1 MSDHLGAR
9 SLTAKLAMLL
19 TFVVTATVVA
29 MTLQSANKFSAYILQ
44 NIEET
49 STAMAERTSAEVAGI
64 IEGWLG
70 QMSVT
75 ISKLPASNKDS
86 SKNDSDLSAGLRVD
100 KDLWAVNLFIIET
113 GKVTLVRQ
121 AFQKTNTLAESPA
134 NDARIESLKKVMRD
148 VADEASQNPNLLRDE
163 RIVRNISP
171 QLKTPSIL
179 MAIKFSIPNQDQKF
193 ALMTLVGDMT
203 KIQVA
208 LPQSR
213 TTTSYIV
220 DYRGAIF
227 ASTDGEKMSSN
238 VPIQGN
244 TLVKKA
250 LLRQSPSG
258 FLSSFTDR
266 ANKQKIGSFAQTTGR
281 LPFYVIIERDRA
293 AVFQIITRTYATSAL
308 WGVLIIL
315 LAGMA
320 SYLSA
325 GSITKNLRELVAAT
339 KRIASGDFGVRL
351 QPASRD
357 EVATLGHSVNN
368 MASRIQTLMS
378 TEVEKARFEK
388 ELETARMVQSTFFP
402 KTDVSKPHLS
412 VTGSYQPATE
422 CGGDLWGHYTV
433 RENVELIFI
442 ADAMGHGAP
451 AALVTAIAYA
461 VCQSVSTMLQE
472 NAPIDPSPAILLKR
486 LNKIIYDAVA
496 GKISMTF
503 FAAIFDFNTGK
514 ITFANAGHNF
524 PFILS
529 PDKSD
534 PRLSRSAK
542 NMGHPTGAITL
553 TLQGNPLGVEP
564 ESEFKEKSIDLK
576 AGDKLVFFTDG
587 LIENSLKGH
596 EPLGRKL
603 LIETACQLGLE
614 NIDIVRQ
621 HIQEKGASIFGT
633 QNLSDDVTIV
643 VAEINKTWQKLTPP
657 VPTQIPLPSAPMS
670 VNSMTPG
677 GLPLPL
683 ALNTESYITPN
694 PTRIESITISEQT
707 PSLDQ
712 PVPIGSFVLELGNPD
727 DKTEDKTDEKNKE
740 KTNVDLPLFSL
751 TLPTG

>member
-1 MSDHLGAR
+1 M
-9 SLTAKLAMLL
+9 
-19 TFVVTATVVA
+19 V
-29 MTLQSANKFSAYILQ
+29 
-44 NIEET
+44 
-49 STAMAERTSAEVAGI
+49 
-64 IEGWLG
+64 
-70 QMSVT
+70 
-75 ISKLPASNKDS
+75 
-86 SKNDSDLSAGLRVD
+86 
-100 KDLWAVNLFIIET
+100 
-113 GKVTLVRQ
+113 
-121 AFQKTNTLAESPA
+121 
-134 NDARIESLKKVMRD
+134 
-148 VADEASQNPNLLRDE
+148 
-163 RIVRNISP
+163 
-171 QLKTPSIL
+171 
-179 MAIKFSIPNQDQKF
+179 
-193 ALMTLVGDMT
+193 
-203 KIQVA
+203 
-208 LPQSR
+208 
-213 TTTSYIV
+213 
-220 DYRGAIF
+220 
-227 ASTDGEKMSSN
+227 
-238 VPIQGN
+238 
-244 TLVKKA
+244 
-250 LLRQSPSG
+250 
-258 FLSSFTDR
+258 
-266 ANKQKIGSFAQTTGR
+266 
-281 LPFYVIIERDRA
+281 
-293 AVFQIITRTYATSAL
+293 
-308 WGVLIIL
+308 
-315 LAGMA
+315 

-357 EVATLGHSVNN
+357 EVAALGHSVNN

-402 KTDVSKPHLS
+402 KTDVSKTNLS

-472 NAPIDPSPAILLKR
+472 KAPIDPSPAILLKR

-534 PRLSRSAK
+534 PRLGRSAK

-564 ESEFKEKSIDLK
+564 DSEFKEKSIDLK

-587 LIENSLKGH
+587 LIENSPKGH

-621 HIQEKGASIFGT
+621 QIQEKGASIFGT

-643 VAEINKTWQKLTPP
+643 VAEINKTWQKLTPTA
-657 VPTQIPLPSAPMS
+657 PTQIPLPSATMS
-670 VNSMTPG
+670 ANSMPPG
-677 GLPLPL
+677 DLPLPL
-683 ALNTESYITPN
+683 ALHTESSITPN
-694 PTRIESITISEQT
+694 PMQIESIALSDQS
-707 PSLDQ
+707 PGLDQ
-712 PVPIGSFVLELGNPD
+712 PLPIGSFVLELGSSD
-727 DKTEDKTDEKNKE
+727 DKTEDKIDDKTDEKNKE
-740 KTNVDLPLFSL
+740 KTDEDVPVFSL